1 MIFNGEL
8 PMNTAM
14 IPVASDVLARLL
26 TLRRSER
33 ESLDEVLR
41 RVLPAAKPPVKSTE
55 RAIATPSTNGGSVS
69 YKLDGETH
77 VASDATEAMI
87 NILSDLAQ
95 YDDNFYPKLAEKV
108 RGRTRNHI
116 ARSRSEVYPGRPGLA
131 RYVKEIGP
139 GWFIGCNIANREK
152 KKILCAAC
160 DVMGLTFDRDL
171 KIDLMHA

>member
-1 MIFNGEL
+1 
-8 PMNTAM
+8 MNTAM

-55 RAIATPSTNGGSVS
+55 PAIATPSTNGGSVS

-95 YDDNFYPKLAEKV
+95 CDDNFYPKLAEKV

-116 ARSRSEVYPGRPGLA
+116 ARSRVEVYPGRPDLV
-131 RYVKEIGP
+131 RYVKEVGP
-139 GWFIGCNIANREK
+139 GWFIGCNIANRET
-152 KKILCAAC
+152 KKILRAAC
-160 DVMGLTFDRDL
+160 EVMGLDFDRDIKVNL
-171 KIDLMHA
+171 VHA

>member
-1 MIFNGEL
+1 
-8 PMNTAM
+8 MNTAM

-41 RVLPAAKPPVKSTE
+41 RVLPAAKPPAKSTE
-55 RAIATPSTNGGSVS
+55 CTIATPSNNGGTVS

-87 NILSDLAQ
+87 NILSDLAR
-95 YDDNFYPKLAEKV
+95 YDDDFYPKLAEKV
-108 RGRTRNHI
+108 RGRTRNHV
-116 ARSRSEVYPGRPGLA
+116 ARSRSEVYPGRPDLA
-131 RYVKEIGP
+131 RFVKEVGP

-152 KKILCAAC
+152 NKILRAAC
-160 DVMGLTFDRDL
+160 DVMGLDFDRDL
-171 KIDLMHA
+171 KVNLAHA

>member
-1 MIFNGEL
+1 MFNGEL

-41 RVLPAAKPPVKSTE
+41 RVLPAAKPPMTSAE
-55 RAIATPSTNGGSVS
+55 RAMAATPSTNGGTVS

-95 YDDNFYPKLAEKV
+95 YDDDFYPKLAEKV

-116 ARSRSEVYPGRPGLA
+116 ARSPSEVYPGRPDLA
-131 RYVKEIGP
+131 RYVKEVGP

-152 KKILCAAC
+152 NKILRAAC
-160 DVMGLTFDRDL
+160 EVMGLDFDRDL
-171 KIDLMHA
+171 KIKLAHA

>member
-1 MIFNGEL
+1 
-8 PMNTAM
+8 MNTAM

-33 ESLDEVLR
+33 ESLDDALR
-41 RVLPAAKPPVKSTE
+41 RVLPAAKSAVTPAE
-55 RAIATPSTNGGSVS
+55 RAIATPSTSGSTVS
-69 YKLDGETH
+69 YKLDGQTH

-95 YDDNFYPKLAEKV
+95 YDDDFYPKLAEKV
-108 RGRTRNHI
+108 RGRTLNHV
-116 ARSRSEVYPGRPGLA
+116 ARSRSEVYPGRPDLA

-152 KKILCAAC
+152 NKILRAVCE
-160 DVMGLTFDRDL
+160 VMGLDFDRDL
-171 KIDLMHA
+171 KIK

>member
-1 MIFNGEL
+1 MSA
-8 PMNTAM
+8 AM
-14 IPVASDVLARLL
+14 IPVASDVLARLF
-26 TLRRSER
+26 TLRRSEG

-41 RVLPAAKPPVKSTE
+41 RVLPAAKLPVKSTE
-55 RAIATPSTNGGSVS
+55 RAIAIPTANGGSVS
-69 YKLDGETH
+69 YKLDGKTH
-77 VASDATEAMI
+77 VASNAAEAMI

-116 ARSRSEVYPGRPGLA
+116 ARSPLEVYPGRPDLV
-131 RYVKEIGP
+131 RYVKEVGP

-160 DVMGLTFDRDL
+160 EVMGLDFDRDL
-171 KIDLMHA
+171 SINLTHG